1 MIYVGDIHGK
11 FLTFIELI
19 KNCQNETI
27 IQVGDIGVGFVSDIY
42 DHLDIIN
49 LKRLS
54 DCLVENHCLLYVV
67 RGNHDNPAYWSGGAS
82 DYPNICF
89 VDDYTKLTIEGKVV
103 LFVGGGI
110 SLDRKSRIPDVSWWK
125 NETIKRIPKNFDC
138 SCDILVTHVP
148 TPMYFAKIPSSIV
161 LDYWL
166 TKDEKLAKDLISER
180 KLIEKIYS
188 QSNCKWWVSG
198 HFHQSDR
205 NYTEQCNFIN
215 LDELEIFEIRED
227 DER

>member
-1 MIYVGDIHGK
+1 MIFVGDVHGK
-11 FLTFIELI
+11 FQEFIELI
-19 KNCQNETI
+19 KNCQDETI
-27 IQVGDIGVGFVSDIY
+27 IQVGDFGLMGGTDLGVWVEI
-42 DHLDIIN
+42 LN
-49 LKRLS
+49 MKRLS

-67 RGNHDNPAYWSGGAS
+67 RGNHDNPMFWNGGFS

-89 VDDYTKLTIEGKVV
+89 IEDYTRLTIEGKVV

-110 SLDRKSRIPDVSWWK
+110 SLDRKGRTPGVNWWK
-125 NETIKRIPKNFDC
+125 NEKIKSIPKNFDC
-138 SCDILVTHVP
+138 SCDILVTHIP

-166 TKDEKLAKDLISER
+166 AKDEKLAGDLVSER
-180 KLIEKIYS
+180 KLIEKIYK
-188 QSNCKWWVSG
+188 QSNCKWWMSG

-215 LDELEIFEIRED
+215 LDELEIFELR
-227 DER
+227 DEN